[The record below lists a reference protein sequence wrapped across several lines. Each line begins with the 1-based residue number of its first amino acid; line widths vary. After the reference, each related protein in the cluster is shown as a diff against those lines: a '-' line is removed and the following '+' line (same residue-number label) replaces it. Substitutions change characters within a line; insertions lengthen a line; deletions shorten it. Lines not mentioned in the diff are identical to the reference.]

1 MSCASSRAPSGTIQ
15 NPNTGK
21 KPTTPPMIN
30 SSPAG
35 IRTQRDDGLLSQRKN
50 PPTPLGS
57 PAEIRSS
64 WRSSFLAS
72 RSVIAAL
79 DICGF
84 QLT

>member
-35 IRTQRDDGLLSQRKN
+35 IRAGRRTSQPAQETADSAGKSSGDPIELAFN
-50 PPTPLGS
+50 PFGGTVGH
-57 PAEIRSS
+57 
-64 WRSSFLAS
+64 
-72 RSVIAAL
+72 
-79 DICGF
+79 CGARRMRF
-84 QLT
+84 